1 MLVVALDER
10 ERGGGMDFWGGG
22 WVRGIVLRTQLVLME
37 ELASVIYQFLVRE

>member
-10 ERGGGMDFWGGG
+10 ERGGG

-37 ELASVIYQFLVRE
+37 ELDSVIYQFLVRE